1 MATKVMRADS
11 PQRAE
16 LEAQGWSVAARSF
29 GARLDADRIDES
41 RLRHLRR
48 LVEQVAVSVSV
59 RPLDGRDVDAVLA
72 LDAATADDYPGSV
85 ATRHA
90 LLDREGATPT
100 PARRGFG
107 AFGPDGELVAMT
119 FVDVETDGDGSAA
132 ETDFTVVHRAWRRR
146 GLAVAVKAAS
156 VLALSAEGVTRFRT
170 GGSAENAGIIRANTA
185 LGYVR
190 DEEWVTLERAAD

>member
-41 RLRHLRR
+41 RLRR
-48 LVEQVAVSVSV
+48 LVEQVAVGVSV
-59 RPLDGRDVDAVLA
+59 RSLDGRDVDAVLA
-72 LDAATADDYPGSV
+72 LDSATADDYPGSV

-90 LLDREGATPT
+90 RLDREGATPT
-100 PARRGFG
+100 PARRGLG
-107 AFGPDGELVAMT
+107 AFDTDGELVAMT

-170 GGSAENAGIIRANTA
+170 GGSADNAGIIRANTV

-190 DEEWVTLERAAD
+190 DEEWITLERAAD

>member
-16 LEAQGWSVAARSF
+16 LEANGWSVAARSF
-29 GARLDADRIDES
+29 GARLDEDRIDES
-41 RLRHLRR
+41 RLRR

-59 RPLDGRDVDAVLA
+59 RSLDGRDVDAVLA
-72 LDAATADDYPGSV
+72 LDSATADDYPGSV

-170 GGSAENAGIIRANTA
+170 GGSAENAGIIRANTV

-190 DEEWVTLERAAD
+190 DEEWITLERAAD

>member
-41 RLRHLRR
+41 RLRHL
-48 LVEQVAVSVSV
+48 VEQVAVGVSV
-59 RPLDGRDVDAVLA
+59 RSLDDRDVDAVLA
-72 LDAATADDYPGSV
+72 LDSATADDYPGSV

-170 GGSAENAGIIRANTA
+170 GGSADNAGIIRANTV